1 MDEILLVFFIII
13 GIISI
18 AGLVWLTVEH
28 KKLRRDYLILSE
40 NVRRNNQDIGGL
52 SSAAVFVDSRISG
65 NKIELNSVVNKVEG
79 IEDDLNSPKESATEL
94 YQNVIETVSIEESL
108 GKQTQ
113 ESGTTSREEEE
124 LLMRLRG
131 MSNTAR

>member
-1 MDEILLVFFIII
+1 MNEVLLVICIVI
-13 GIISI
+13 TIISVG
-18 AGLVWLTVEH
+18 GLVWLAVEH
-28 KKLRRDYLILSE
+28 KKLRRDFQILSE
-40 NVRRNNQDIGGL
+40 SVWRNNQDIGGL

-65 NKIELNSVVNKVEG
+65 NKTELNSVVDKIEG
-79 IEDDLNSPKESATEL
+79 IEDDINSSKVSANEL
-94 YQNVIETVSIEESL
+94 YQNAIETMPIEEDS

-131 MSNTAR
+131 MSNTVR

>member
-13 GIISI
+13 DIILI

-52 SSAAVFVDSRISG
+52 SSAAIFVDSRIFG
-65 NKIELNSVVNKVEG
+65 NKTELNSVIDKIEG
-79 IEDDLNSPKESATEL
+79 IEDDLNSPKESANVL
-94 YQNVIETVSIEESL
+94 YQNAIETMPIEDDL
-108 GKQTQ
+108 GVQTQ

-131 MSNTAR
+131 MSNTVR

>member
-13 GIISI
+13 SIISL
-18 AGLVWLTVEH
+18 AGLVWLMVEH
-28 KKLRRDYLILSE
+28 KKLRRDYFILSK
-40 NVRRNNQDIGGL
+40 NVLRNNQDIGGL

-65 NKIELNSVVNKVEG
+65 NKTELNSIVDKIEG
-79 IEDDLNSPKESATEL
+79 IEDDINSSKVSANEL
-94 YQNVIETVSIEESL
+94 YQNAIETMPIEEDS

-131 MSNTAR
+131 MSNTVR